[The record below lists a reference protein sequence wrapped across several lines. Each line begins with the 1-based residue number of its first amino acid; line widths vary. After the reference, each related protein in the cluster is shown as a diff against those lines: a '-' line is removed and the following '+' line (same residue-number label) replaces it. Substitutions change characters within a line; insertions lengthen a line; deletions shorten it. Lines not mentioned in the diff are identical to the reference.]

1 MICKRNTRQL
11 LVARGKTGLEG
22 TSKRF
27 GIPTHVPYSVG
38 LEGNT
43 RAFPIL
49 LPTTLI
55 LALQVQHSQL
65 RPRRGHITR
74 GREGEVPVER
84 GGRTLQHRAQLCRLR
99 FFLDAVL
106 DLGAGVVDGRPRVVA
121 VAILSRLPLLL
132 RVRRL
137 YRWAAGAVEACVE
150 IKLLRRVRAESSRRP
165 PRHRRDACS
174 MAWRCRFLTAR
185 PSQDGR
191 AIAEK

>member
-65 RPRRGHITR
+65 RPCRGHIT
-74 GREGEVPVER
+74 GGGEAKVAVER
-84 GGRTLQHRAQLCRLR
+84 GGRTLQHRAQLRRLR
-99 FFLDAVL
+99 FFLDAIFHL
-106 DLGAGVVDGRPRVVA
+106 SAGVVDGRPGVVTIS
-121 VAILSRLPLLL
+121 VLSRLPLLL

-137 YRWAAGAVEACVE
+137 YRWAARAVEACVE
-150 IKLLRRVRAESSRRP
+150 INQCV
-165 PRHRRDACS
+165 ACT
-174 MAWRCRFLTAR
+174 R
-185 PSQDGR
+185 
-191 AIAEK
+191 